1 MALGKKVDWWTL
13 LDGIDEIM
21 EGAYNSAFDNSEYVG
36 YYDELITEMCN
47 AAGDFYEDLDRL
59 KGDIWYHG
67 IPFKVRKAAT
77 EDDEVENTAFWF
89 NTVALTITDTDV
101 DNLFFRED
109 NFGDPKAEKEK
120 RLRTLERLPK
130 KELVWLLAEV
140 HSFIF
145 RYMELYSAW
154 ETIKGVITEL
164 DSRQAF
170 VKTPDG
176 LQPPQSAY
184 L

>member
-1 MALGKKVDWWTL
+1 M
-13 LDGIDEIM
+13 
-21 EGAYNSAFDNSEYVG
+21 
-36 YYDELITEMCN
+36 
-47 AAGDFYEDLDRL
+47 
-59 KGDIWYHG
+59 WYHG
-67 IPFKVRKAAT
+67 IPMKARKYAT
-77 EDDEVENTAFWF
+77 EDEDTESCAWWF
-89 NTVALTITDTDV
+89 NTVALTITDTDEET
-101 DNLFFRED
+101 LFYQED
-109 NFGDPKAEKEK
+109 NFDDPEAEKKK
-120 RLRTLERLPK
+120 RLRALERLPK

-154 ETIKGVITEL
+154 ETIKGVINEL

-170 VKTPDG
+170 VKTKDG